1 MLLLDQDRARWDQLL
16 IRRGLAAL
24 ERAERLGGGFGPYAL
39 QAAIAACHARAL
51 TAADT
56 DWERIAALYDALA
69 QLAPSPVVELNRA
82 VAVAMAFGPAAGLEV
97 VDALARRAGAPG
109 LPPAP
114 ERARRPARQA
124 RPHRRG
130 ARRAQARGR
139 ADPQRARARDAAR
152 ASGRARGVTVFPAVL
167 FSEST
172 GPEDAPVLLMGSS
185 LGTSLDMWDSQLAL
199 AERLRIVR
207 HDHRGHGRSP
217 VPPGPYEIADL
228 GRDVLE
234 LMDALEIERAS
245 YCGLS
250 IGGMVGMWLGANAP
264 ERIERLVLI
273 CTSAHLPPAE
283 GWAERAAKVRA
294 AGTVEVVAD
303 AVVARWLTP
312 AYAEEHP
319 ELVAELRAMLVATD
333 PEGYAAACGAIE
345 RMDLRDQLGRIAA
358 PTLVI
363 SGAGDEATPPEH
375 QELIAASIP
384 GARLETVDPAA
395 HLAAVE
401 RPALVNELIAAHLA

>member
-1 MLLLDQDRARWDQLL
+1 ML
-16 IRRGLAAL
+16 
-24 ERAERLGGGFGPYAL
+24 
-39 QAAIAACHARAL
+39 
-51 TAADT
+51 
-56 DWERIAALYDALA
+56 
-69 QLAPSPVVELNRA
+69 
-82 VAVAMAFGPAAGLEV
+82 
-97 VDALARRAGAPG
+97 
-109 LPPAP
+109 
-114 ERARRPARQA
+114 
-124 RPHRRG
+124 
-130 ARRAQARGR
+130 
-139 ADPQRARARDAAR
+139 
-152 ASGRARGVTVFPAVL
+152 L
-167 FSEST
+167 FSETT
-172 GPEDAPVLLMGSS
+172 GPEAAPVLLMGSS
-185 LGTSLDMWDSQLAL
+185 LGTSMDMWDSQLAL

-207 HDHRGHGRSP
+207 FDHRGHGRSP
-217 VPPGPYEIADL
+217 VPRGPYEIADL
-228 GRDVLE
+228 GRDVIE

-250 IGGMVGMWLGANAP
+250 IGGMVGIWLGANAP
-264 ERIERLVLI
+264 ERIERLVLV

-294 AGTVEVVAD
+294 AGTVGVVAD

-333 PEGYAAACGAIE
+333 PEGYASACGAIE

-363 SGAGDEATPPEH
+363 SGSGDEATPPEH

-384 GARLETVDPAA
+384 GGRLETVDPAA

-401 RPALVNELIAAHLA
+401 RPARVNELIADHLA

>member
-1 MLLLDQDRARWDQLL
+1 
-16 IRRGLAAL
+16 
-24 ERAERLGGGFGPYAL
+24 
-39 QAAIAACHARAL
+39 
-51 TAADT
+51 
-56 DWERIAALYDALA
+56 
-69 QLAPSPVVELNRA
+69 
-82 VAVAMAFGPAAGLEV
+82 
-97 VDALARRAGAPG
+97 
-109 LPPAP
+109 
-114 ERARRPARQA
+114 
-124 RPHRRG
+124 
-130 ARRAQARGR
+130 
-139 ADPQRARARDAAR
+139 
-152 ASGRARGVTVFPAVL
+152 
-167 FSEST
+167 
-172 GPEDAPVLLMGSS
+172 MGSS
-185 LGTSLDMWDSQLAL
+185 LGTSMDMWDSQLAL

-207 HDHRGHGRSP
+207 FDHRGHGRSP
-217 VPPGPYEIADL
+217 VPRGPYEIADL
-228 GRDVLE
+228 GRDVIE

-250 IGGMVGMWLGANAP
+250 IGGMVGIWLGANAP

-294 AGTVEVVAD
+294 AGTVGVVAD

-333 PEGYAAACGAIE
+333 PEGYASACGAIE

-363 SGAGDEATPPEH
+363 SGSGDEATPPEH

-384 GARLETVDPAA
+384 GGRLETVDPAA

-401 RPALVNELIAAHLA
+401 RPARVNELIANHLA

>member
-1 MLLLDQDRARWDQLL
+1 
-16 IRRGLAAL
+16 
-24 ERAERLGGGFGPYAL
+24 
-39 QAAIAACHARAL
+39 
-51 TAADT
+51 
-56 DWERIAALYDALA
+56 
-69 QLAPSPVVELNRA
+69 
-82 VAVAMAFGPAAGLEV
+82 
-97 VDALARRAGAPG
+97 
-109 LPPAP
+109 
-114 ERARRPARQA
+114 
-124 RPHRRG
+124 
-130 ARRAQARGR
+130 
-139 ADPQRARARDAAR
+139 
-152 ASGRARGVTVFPAVL
+152 VL

-234 LMDALEIERAS
+234 LMDALEIERAA

-264 ERIERLVLI
+264 ERIDRLVLI

-312 AYAEEHP
+312 AYAEAHP

-384 GARLETVDPAA
+384 GARHETVDRAA

-401 RPALVNELIAAHLA
+401 RPALVNERIAAHLA

>member
-1 MLLLDQDRARWDQLL
+1 VL
-16 IRRGLAAL
+16 
-24 ERAERLGGGFGPYAL
+24 
-39 QAAIAACHARAL
+39 
-51 TAADT
+51 
-56 DWERIAALYDALA
+56 
-69 QLAPSPVVELNRA
+69 
-82 VAVAMAFGPAAGLEV
+82 
-97 VDALARRAGAPG
+97 
-109 LPPAP
+109 
-114 ERARRPARQA
+114 
-124 RPHRRG
+124 
-130 ARRAQARGR
+130 
-139 ADPQRARARDAAR
+139 
-152 ASGRARGVTVFPAVL
+152 L
-167 FSEST
+167 FSETT
-172 GPEDAPVLLMGSS
+172 GPENAPVLLMGSS
-185 LGTSLDMWDSQLAL
+185 LGTSMDMWDSQLAL

-207 HDHRGHGRSP
+207 FDHRGHGRSP
-217 VPPGPYEIADL
+217 VPPGPYEVADL

-250 IGGMVGMWLGANAP
+250 IGGMVGIWLGANAP
-264 ERIERLVLI
+264 ERIERIVLI

-294 AGTVEVVAD
+294 ADTVEVVAD

-312 AYAEEHP
+312 AYAEAHP

-333 PEGYAAACGAIE
+333 PEGYASACGAIE

-375 QELIAASIP
+375 QELIAASIR
-384 GARLETVDPAA
+384 GARLETIEPAA

-401 RPALVNELIAAHLA
+401 QPARVNELIADHLA

>member
-1 MLLLDQDRARWDQLL
+1 MRPHHVHDGPPGAPLLVLGPSLGSNLSMWD
-16 IRRGLAAL
+16 A
-24 ERAERLGGGFGPYAL
+24 
-39 QAAIAACHARAL
+39 QAADL
-51 TAADT
+51 ADAF
-56 DWERIAALYDALA
+56 R
-69 QLAPSPVVELNRA
+69 VVRY
-82 VAVAMAFGPAAGLEV
+82 
-97 VDALARRAGAPG
+97 
-109 LPPAP
+109 
-114 ERARRPARQA
+114 
-124 RPHRRG
+124 
-130 ARRAQARGR
+130 
-139 ADPQRARARDAAR
+139 
-152 ASGRARGVTVFPAVL
+152 
-167 FSEST
+167 
-172 GPEDAPVLLMGSS
+172 
-185 LGTSLDMWDSQLAL
+185 
-199 AERLRIVR
+199 
-207 HDHRGHGRSP
+207 DHRGHGGSP
-217 VPPGPYEIADL
+217 APPGPYEIADL

-234 LMDALEIERAS
+234 LMDSLEIERAS

-303 AVVARWLTP
+303 AVAARWLTP
-312 AYAEEHP
+312 AYAESHP

-333 PEGYAAACGAIE
+333 PNGYAAACGAIE
-345 RMDLRDQLGRIAA
+345 RMDLRDQLGRITA

-384 GARLETVDPAA
+384 GARLETVEAA

-401 RPALVNELIAAHLA
+401 RPARVNELIADHLA

>member
-1 MLLLDQDRARWDQLL
+1 
-16 IRRGLAAL
+16 
-24 ERAERLGGGFGPYAL
+24 
-39 QAAIAACHARAL
+39 
-51 TAADT
+51 
-56 DWERIAALYDALA
+56 
-69 QLAPSPVVELNRA
+69 
-82 VAVAMAFGPAAGLEV
+82 
-97 VDALARRAGAPG
+97 
-109 LPPAP
+109 
-114 ERARRPARQA
+114 
-124 RPHRRG
+124 
-130 ARRAQARGR
+130 
-139 ADPQRARARDAAR
+139 
-152 ASGRARGVTVFPAVL
+152 VL

-172 GPEDAPVLLMGSS
+172 GPEDAPVVLMGSS
-185 LGTSLDMWDSQLAL
+185 LGTSMDMWDSQLAL

-312 AYAEEHP
+312 AYAESHP

-333 PEGYAAACGAIE
+333 PNGYAAACGAIE

-363 SGAGDEATPPEH
+363 SGSGDEATPPEH
-375 QELIAASIP
+375 QQVIAASIP
-384 GARLETVDPAA
+384 GARLETVEPAA
-395 HLAAVE
+395 HLTAVE
-401 RPALVNELIAAHLA
+401 RPARVNELIADHLA